1 MYTSAVVTLSDKG
14 SIGEREDLSGKK
26 IIEVLKQYGYTVKD
40 YTILP
45 DDIET
50 IKSKLIEL
58 CDKNINLIITTGG
71 TGFSKRD
78 VTPEATIAVVT
89 EWQMA

>member
-50 IKSKLIEL
+50 IKK
-58 CDKNINLIITTGG
+58 
-71 TGFSKRD
+71 
-78 VTPEATIAVVT
+78 
-89 EWQMA
+89 

>member
-1 MYTSAVVTLSDKG
+1 MYTAAVVTLSDKG

-26 IIEVLKQYGYTVKD
+26 IIGVLEQYEYKVED

-50 IKSKLIEL
+50 IKNKLIEL
-58 CDKNINLIITTGG
+58 SDKNINLIITTL
-71 TGFSKRD
+71 
-78 VTPEATIAVVT
+78 PILLI
-89 EWQMA
+89 